1 MTKLL
6 STKLLSSENH
16 KKIRDS
22 SIKFSDYNAIQ
33 IEKINFNINER
44 IENAIFTSKNSVKAI
59 LNKKLKIK
67 NCYCVG
73 DKTKS
78 LLLKNG
84 QKVVKSEENAQK
96 LADFIVKSLK
106 NDVFVFFCGNMK
118 RDELPK
124 ILTKNHVKFSL
135 VEVYKT
141 SLIYKKI
148 NEAFNGILFFSPSA
162 VRSYC
167 YYNKIEDEILFTI
180 GQTTTNEAK
189 TFSNKIITSD
199 INSIDQVVD
208 NAIKYFTYDKK

>member
-6 STKLLSSENH
+6 STKLLSSKNH
-16 KKIRDS
+16 KKISDS
-22 SIKFSDYNAIQ
+22 SIKISDYNAI
-33 IEKINFNINER
+33 KIVKNDFNINER

-59 LNKKLKIK
+59 VNKKLKIK

-73 DKTKS
+73 EKTKS

-84 QKVVKSEENAQK
+84 QKVAKSEENAQK

-118 RDELPK
+118 RDELPE
-124 ILTKNHVKFSL
+124 ILTKNNVEFSL

-141 SLIYKKI
+141 SLVYKKI

-167 YYNKIEDEILFTI
+167 YYNKISDEILFTI
-180 GQTTTNEAK
+180 GQTTTNEAEA
-189 TFSNKIITSD
+189 FSNKIITSD